1 MEATRELYWNVG
13 RGVIAPMYAVAFA
26 AMAVAAWGIRE
37 RVRVYRL
44 GAPDGRLRPLG
55 ARLASAVRAVV
66 GQGTVLRAL
75 LPGAAHALLLWS
87 FLLLFAGT
95 LLVMAQADF
104 TAPLLGVTFLRGG
117 LYRLFSLLLDA
128 AGLVAIV
135 ALAVLAARRLA
146 LRGRLETT
154 AADVGVLAALLA
166 ILLTGF
172 ATEAIRIA
180 ATELRDAPDLARA
193 SPVGRLL
200 ALPLAGADAAALRAA
215 HRWLWWVH
223 LSFAAAAIA
232 AIPFTKLRH
241 LAAAPAGI
249 FAGDRRAR
257 GTLSTLDL
265 EAEGVERFGA
275 ATVADLSW
283 KDLLDAD
290 ACTGCQRCQDRC
302 PAHASGKPLSP
313 MRLVRQLGE
322 AARAGGAGAELVAA
336 IGPDAIWACTTCF
349 ACQDGCPASVEHVG
363 KVLALRR
370 NLALM
375 EGAFPGEEVRTA
387 ADHVE
392 VNGNPFGFDH
402 AARGD
407 WAKELGVPV
416 VTPGAVA
423 GVEVLYFAGCQ
434 ASFDPRSREVA
445 RAFVKI
451 CRAAGVSVGVLG
463 KEERCCGEPLRK
475 LGNEYLYQ
483 QTARANIE
491 AIRARAPR
499 KIVTTCPHCLQAL
512 GFDYRELGLDV
523 EVEHHAT
530 FVERLVAEGRLKLA
544 PGALEVTYH
553 DPCQLGRYRGV
564 YDAPRRLLGEA
575 GATVVEM
582 ARSRRDATCCG
593 AGGGRML
600 AEERLGTRINAARV
614 AMARETGAPVIA
626 AACPF
631 CLSMLED
638 GIKAAG
644 AGGEVVVRDVAELV
658 AERLG
663 G

>member
-1 MEATRELYWNVG
+1 MDATREIYWNVG
-13 RGVIAPMYAVAFA
+13 RGVIAPMYAVALA
-26 AMAVAAWGIRE
+26 AAAVFAWGLRQRL
-37 RVRVYRL
+37 RVWRL
-44 GAPDGRLRPLG
+44 GAPEARLQPWG
-55 ARLASAVRAVV
+55 ARLAGAARAVL

-75 LPGAAHALLLWS
+75 LPGSAHALLLWS

-95 LLVMAQADF
+95 LLVMAQADL

-117 LYRLFSLLLDA
+117 FYRAYSLALDV
-128 AGLVAIV
+128 AGLVAV
-135 ALAVLAARRLA
+135 GAVAVLLARRLA
-146 LRGRLETT
+146 LRGRLETR
-154 AADVGVLAALLA
+154 AADLAVLAALLA

-172 ATEAIRIA
+172 ATEAVRIA

-200 ALPLAGADAAALRAA
+200 ALPLAGWDGGALRALHRALWWGHLLLAAAAL
-215 HRWLWWVH
+215 
-223 LSFAAAAIA
+223 A

-241 LAAAPAGI
+241 VVVTPAGL
-249 FAGDRRAR
+249 FAGDRRPR
-257 GTLSTLDL
+257 GALATLDL

-275 ATVADLSW
+275 ATVGDLSW

-313 MRLVRQLGE
+313 MRLVRQVGE
-322 AARAGGAGAELVAA
+322 AARAGGAGAALVAE
-336 IGPDAIWACTTCF
+336 IGADAIWSCTTCY
-349 ACQDGCPASVEHVG
+349 ACQDGCPAGVEHVG

-416 VTPGAVA
+416 VAPGEAA

-434 ASFDPRSREVA
+434 ASFDRRAREVA
-445 RAFVKI
+445 KSFVRI

-483 QTARANIE
+483 QAARANIE

-499 KIVTTCPHCLQAL
+499 RIVTTCPHCLQSL
-512 GFDYRELGLDV
+512 GFDYRDLGLEV
-523 EVEHHAT
+523 EVEHHST

-564 YDAPRRLLGEA
+564 YDAPRRLLGAA

-582 ARSRRDATCCG
+582 ARSRRDAACCG

-614 AMARETGAPVIA
+614 EMARETGAPVIA

-644 AGGEVVVRDVAELV
+644 EGERMVARDVAEIV